1 MVFDTQRG
9 VEMLPKNLQ
18 RLEELREECKSM
30 VTKRALASGGVSAI
44 PTPGVDGAADVVILL
59 ELIPAINN
67 KFGLS
72 KDQIGHYDEAT
83 KQVIFQILK
92 RAGLAM
98 IGAEVTKTLIT
109 QALKKVAGRAVTKQ
123 VLKFVPVIGWATN
136 AAIGFAAMKYVG
148 NSHVDDCFDVCR
160 QIIEAA

>member
-1 MVFDTQRG
+1 
-9 VEMLPKNLQ
+9 MLPKNLQ

-44 PTPGVDGAADVVILL
+44 PTPGVDVAADVVILL

-109 QALKKVAGRAVTKQ
+109 QALKKVGSQ
-123 VLKFVPVIGWATN
+123 VRPCNRMGDQCSHRLRCDEVRRKFT
-136 AAIGFAAMKYVG
+136 
-148 NSHVDDCFDVCR
+148 R
-160 QIIEAA
+160 R